1 MATRKKSYKD
11 IVEQA
16 QRLYRMD
23 RELNG
28 GRYMTER
35 QKRIQKISS
44 RYLNNLVNN
53 RGKKEELTTLMGNKY
68 TRTTL
73 KNSEKK
79 YSRSAYMSSSNG

>member
-11 IVEQA
+11 IIKQA

-28 GRYMTER
+28 GRYMSER
-35 QKRIQKISS
+35 QKRIQKIST
-44 RYLNNLVNN
+44 RYLKNLANN
-53 RGKKEELTTLMGNKY
+53 RGKKEELTTPMGNKY
-68 TRTTL
+68 TRITL
-73 KNSEKK
+73 NGEKK